1 MGGMP
6 MRHFRPQGVE
16 QVVNYKAVMVSLVL
30 DRSNNACLSVA
41 GDLAE
46 RFGARVIGV
55 AASDIRPPLHF
66 ADSGFCA
73 KASR

>member
-1 MGGMP
+1 

-73 KASR
+73 KAPR